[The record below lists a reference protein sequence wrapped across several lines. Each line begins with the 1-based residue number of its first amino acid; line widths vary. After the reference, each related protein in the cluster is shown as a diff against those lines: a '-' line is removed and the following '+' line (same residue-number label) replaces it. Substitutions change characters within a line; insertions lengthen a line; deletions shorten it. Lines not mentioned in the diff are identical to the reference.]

1 MKPMLGGKSPYGD
14 ESRLAQIRY
23 WQNIGGYGISPE
35 ILTLTGFW
43 SDTVLQS
50 LQEKSIDTSQTIQ
63 SIYGGVLR
71 FHPLP
76 GKKWEDRYDKVIDA
90 LNMILQVKRH
100 IDHVLNT
107 IPEILKEKWH
117 DDDEN
122 YLPEDLPQEQKNK
135 IIRKS
140 SYTFAEDPY
149 IAKQIMTA
157 IPILKDFKN
166 NVQYWSGI
174 YREANSIFSRMVLE
188 GVSMSL
194 SNLSLKDGYNNSTTV
209 TLEDLA
215 DTASEAIIEG

>member
-1 MKPMLGGKSPYGD
+1 
-14 ESRLAQIRY
+14 
-23 WQNIGGYGISPE
+23 
-35 ILTLTGFW
+35 
-43 SDTVLQS
+43 
-50 LQEKSIDTSQTIQ
+50 
-63 SIYGGVLR
+63 
-71 FHPLP
+71 
-76 GKKWEDRYDKVIDA
+76 
-90 LNMILQVKRH
+90 MILQVKRH

-140 SYTFAEDPY
+140 TYAFAEDPY

-194 SNLSLKDGYNNSTTV
+194 SNLSLKDGYNNATTV
-209 TLEDLA
+209 TLEELA
-215 DTASEAIIEG
+215 DTAAQSIVEG